1 MRYFKKAIL
10 SQNIFKDRN
19 GKTIAWEV
27 IPGNTGIIAL
37 DPATHDQLIEDLSKS
52 VGRRGIVELTD
63 AQYLDVKK
71 NRKNFKPANKLSSL
85 GGPIR
90 VLRNDLAPRK
100 QAVAASPAEDAA
112 KQSLNEV
119 NPDAQPNSAL
129 PKGDAALTEAVQ
141 PTPKPTRLGRPRKM
155 RFADAPA
162 AVPA

>member
-19 GKTIAWEV
+19 GKTIAWEI

-37 DPATHDQLIEDLSKS
+37 DPATHSQLIEDLAAS
-52 VGRRGIVELTD
+52 VGRRGIIELTD

-71 NRKNFKPANKLSSL
+71 NRKHFKPANKLSSL
-85 GGPIR
+85 GGLMR
-90 VLRNDLAPRK
+90 VLRNDLTPRK
-100 QAVAASPAEDAA
+100 QAAAVSAEDAA
-112 KQSLNEV
+112 KQPLSEV
-119 NPDAQPNSAL
+119 KPESQPNSVL

-155 RFADAPA
+155 RFAEAPV